1 MANLL
6 ETYKSRLAVADQ
18 VHAKT
23 HNGQRLD
30 STKKLFIAKCLDNTN
45 KFLTEAF
52 ENSTGTQRSDMGA
65 FKKFTLNLTNVV
77 LPNLIAPDLVL
88 VHPMAS
94 FSGYVTYL
102 SYVAGSTKGDVTRGD
117 RFNSIWEMGQM
128 TEGRQLYTSDRVV
141 ETFTGDGSTTTYTP
155 VWTPVDGT
163 ITAVDANGDA
173 VPFTVTTVYHKDL
186 AEEHGATTIDGE
198 RVDGA
203 GNTVMNLYNSSAAS
217 NKTVITFGSA
227 PAQDAV
233 IRIGYVYNNVVVP
246 QNDLPLLNA
255 KMESIALTAHARRIA
270 ISYSQMAAFQAKQD
284 YGFDLGDKLAEQAS
298 AELSYEIDSEVVNLL
313 ADSAEMNSS
322 LTWSKTLPVGVGKM
336 EHYAGFSEMLEIAKA
351 VLYKRTQKFSPNYM
365 LVAADVMP
373 VLTMIPGWSAA
384 PAGAIAGPYFAGTL
398 NGLRVYVSPIM
409 ADGTYVLGVNG
420 NDMMTSAAV
429 YAPYMPIVPTQLLG
443 FADGNMTQG
452 FSTLYDLKLLST
464 YVKDG
469 KTFSPLLIKG
479 QITA

>member
-1 MANLL
+1 
-6 ETYKSRLAVADQ
+6 
-18 VHAKT
+18 
-23 HNGQRLD
+23 
-30 STKKLFIAKCLDNTN
+30 
-45 KFLTEAF
+45 
-52 ENSTGTQRSDMGA
+52 
-65 FKKFTLNLTNVV
+65 
-77 LPNLIAPDLVL
+77 
-88 VHPMAS
+88 MAS

-141 ETFTGDGSTTTYTP
+141 ETFTGDGSTATYTP

-163 ITAVDANGDA
+163 ITAVDASGNA
-173 VPFTVTTVYHKDL
+173 VSFTVTTAYQKDL

-198 RVDGA
+198 RTDGA
-203 GNTVMNLYNSSAAS
+203 GNTVMNLYNSTAAS
-217 NKTVITFGSA
+217 NKTTITFASA
-227 PAQDAV
+227 PANGAV

-284 YGFDLGDKLAEQAS
+284 YGFDLGDRLAEQAS

-351 VLYKRTQKFSPNYM
+351 VLYKRTQKLTFNC
-365 LVAADVMP
+365 AA
-373 VLTMIPGWSAA
+373 
-384 PAGAIAGPYFAGTL
+384 
-398 NGLRVYVSPIM
+398 
-409 ADGTYVLGVNG
+409 
-420 NDMMTSAAV
+420 
-429 YAPYMPIVPTQLLG
+429 
-443 FADGNMTQG
+443 
-452 FSTLYDLKLLST
+452 
-464 YVKDG
+464 
-469 KTFSPLLIKG
+469 
-479 QITA
+479 